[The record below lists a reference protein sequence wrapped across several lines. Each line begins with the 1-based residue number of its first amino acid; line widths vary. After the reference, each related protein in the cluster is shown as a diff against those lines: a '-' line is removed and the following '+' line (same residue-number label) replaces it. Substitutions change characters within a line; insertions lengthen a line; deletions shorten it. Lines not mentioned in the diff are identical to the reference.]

1 MEQRLIPAR
10 ERTDKIM
17 KLLFKKGF
25 DPFNIGDI
33 ETLGLPA
40 NIEWA
45 YGATRL
51 VVWDWDYP
59 DFVVKIPLGTDCF
72 KYCDKEVGL
81 YQASLVDGVDRYFA
95 WTEFVDFYHDWPIY
109 AMEFVDC
116 DQDSIE
122 DSVYTSAFEN
132 WCAET
137 GSDMDDDDAKYEF
150 SDYFYDEVCDFIYDW
165 IYNQIGSLEA
175 KALESFINVNRI
187 NDIHC
192 QNVGFKDGQIVIV
205 DYASFGW

>member
-25 DPFNIGDI
+25 DFSNTTNIR
-33 ETLGLPA
+33 TLGLPA
-40 NIEWA
+40 NIGWA

-51 VVWDWDYP
+51 VVWDWDNT

-72 KYCDKEVGL
+72 KYCDKEVSL
-81 YQASLVDGVDRYFA
+81 YQASLTEGVDRYFA

-137 GSDMDDDDAKYEF
+137 GSDMDDEDAKDEF
-150 SDYFYDEVCDFIYDW
+150 SDYYFDEICDFVYDW
-165 IYNQIGSLEA
+165 IYDQIGSLAA
-175 KALESFINVNRI
+175 KALETFINVNRI
-187 NDIHC
+187 NDIHAS
-192 QNVGFKDGQIVIV
+192 NVGFKDGQVVIV